1 MNASTK
7 RPCESLSK
15 DERDL
20 SRIVALASGVGLGAM
35 LALSEALRIK
45 DATFLLQFSF
55 KTAFAFVLGFAVAFV
70 LELTSGFGP
79 DLRRSLG

>member
-20 SRIVALASGVGLGAM
+20 SRIVALASGVGFGAM

-55 KTAFAFVLGFAVAFV
+55 ETAFAFVLGFAVAFAMCPGADD
-70 LELTSGFGP
+70 GFWT
-79 DLRRSLG
+79 